1 MFWKFLRFLFLS
13 YIKFYFRKS
22 KGKNLEVIKTDAPV
36 LIALN
41 HPNAFID
48 SIAFSCI
55 LYNPRTYYMARG
67 DAFKNG
73 FISYVLTSTGI
84 IPIFRLR
91 DGGIEGVKKNNE
103 SFSIAYK
110 MWNRGKKIIVFP
122 EGLCIQERRLR
133 PIQKGTARMAF
144 GFSEEMKRDDFLII
158 PVSVTYSHPSK
169 FGSDIFYEVGN
180 PIQVKNYLNLYQTSP
195 AKAVN
200 DLTRDL
206 ESELKKITPHLNNK
220 DGDILLEQLQEIYK
234 YQYLEENNKNTN
246 DLEMH
251 QQFWF
256 FITEKLDVI
265 YENSPELF
273 QQLKIKSATYFN
285 LLQQTKIH
293 DKSIYSHIKNKPAS
307 AAFSVIVLVAGFPIY
322 ALAKTLHFLPKF
334 LAEFI
339 ANKTCKNIEFYASV
353 NFVTGAFFSLFY
365 LMFEFCAL
373 WLIFHL
379 WWLLPLYLVTK
390 IILSKIALLYS
401 RNVSYLISDLKLL
414 NIKSSHKNKFDQL
427 INLRND
433 VIEIIK

>member
-1 MFWKFLRFLFLS
+1 MFWKFLRLLFLP
-13 YIKFYFRKS
+13 YLKFYFRKS

-67 DAFKNG
+67 DAFKKG

-110 MWNRGKKIIVFP
+110 MWNKGKKIIVFP

-169 FGSDIFYEVGN
+169 FGSDIYYEAGN
-180 PIQVKNYLNLYQTSP
+180 PIPVKNYLSLYQTSP

-206 ESELKKITPHLNNK
+206 EVELKKITPHLNIK
-220 DGDILLEQLQEIYK
+220 DGDILIEQLQEIYK
-234 YQYLEENNKNTN
+234 YQYIEESNKNTN
-246 DLEMH
+246 DLDNH
-251 QQFWF
+251 QQYWF
-256 FITEKLDVI
+256 YITEKLNLIHEKNEVDFI
-265 YENSPELF
+265 NLKKITEN
-273 QQLKIKSATYFN
+273 YVN
-285 LLQQTKIH
+285 LLHENKLK
-293 DKSIYSHIKNKPAS
+293 DKSIYNFLKNKINPNLS
-307 AAFSVIVLVAGFPIY
+307 LLLLVVGFPFY
-322 ALAKTLHFLPKF
+322 VTAKILHFIPKF
-334 LAEFI
+334 FAELI
-339 ANKTCKNIEFYASV
+339 AKKTCKNIEFFASV

-365 LMFEFCAL
+365 LFIEFGIL
-373 WLIFHL
+373 WQLFHIF
-379 WWLLPLYLVTK
+379 WYLLFYLLVK
-390 IILSKIALLYS
+390 IILSKIALSYS
-401 RNVSYLISDLKLL
+401 QNCSYLISDLVLSK
-414 NIKSSHKNKFDQL
+414 IKSSDKNKL
-427 INLRND
+427 NHLVELRKQ
-433 VIEIIK
+433 ILEFIK